1 MRDKVAA
8 LSAKLSGKKK
18 KRGGGGASST
28 AKRSKSDAD
37 PSARYLANPLTA
49 PIVQRWHAYFRSRL
63 ATPPRVFVGPKTG
76 WRGVAKLA
84 ARRVNGRVLLGLF
97 APGTHDVVTSAS
109 TSAAHAPMLNTAIKA
124 VEAALADE
132 RVYANG
138 AAEGDGSV
146 SYVGLAHESTTDR
159 VQVVVVVNGDDAA
172 PARRV
177 RARLEGRAWLHSFFA
192 HLNPVSRHDNAIY
205 GRGGPET
212 WGERTF
218 ACAARDCVREAPLGV
233 GLFFAPACFRQAN
246 LAQFAEIVRA
256 IQKAI
261 PKNARVVELYGGVA
275 TIGAHLLE
283 RAARVRCSDEN
294 PWNAACVD
302 LLKRGLPEA
311 LAEKLSYETAPA
323 AVVARR
329 GDLAAAD
336 VIVVDPPRK
345 GLCADVLKALLRP
358 APKPRRLVYV
368 SCGFDALQRDLAALV
383 AGRWRLDRVEG
394 HVLFPGADHVETLAV
409 LDEGSG

>member
-18 KRGGGGASST
+18 KRAGDPSSP
-28 AKRSKSDAD
+28 AKRSKSDD

-63 ATPPRVFVGPKTG
+63 AQPPRVFVGPKTG

-97 APGTHDVVTSAS
+97 APGTHDVVASAS
-109 TSAAHAPMLNTAIKA
+109 TSAAHAPSLNVAIKA

-146 SYVGLAHESTTDR
+146 TYVGFAHQSCDDT

-172 PARRV
+172 PAKRV
-177 RARLEGRAWLHSFFA
+177 RARLEGRARPHPCSP
-192 HLNPVSRHDNAIY
+192 HLNPDSPHDNAIY

-212 WGERTF
+212 WGCATF
-218 ACAARDCVREAPLGV
+218 ACTMGQCVREAPLGV

-246 LAQFAEIVRA
+246 LAQFAEIIKA

-275 TIGAHLLE
+275 TIGAHLLGKSVS
-283 RAARVRCSDEN
+283 VRCSDEN

-302 LLKRGLPEA
+302 LLKRGLDGA

-336 VIVVDPPRK
+336 VIVVAPPRH
-345 GLCADVLKALLRP
+345 GPCADVLKALLRP
-358 APKPRRLVYV
+358 AAKRRKLVYV

-409 LDEGSG
+409 LDEGE